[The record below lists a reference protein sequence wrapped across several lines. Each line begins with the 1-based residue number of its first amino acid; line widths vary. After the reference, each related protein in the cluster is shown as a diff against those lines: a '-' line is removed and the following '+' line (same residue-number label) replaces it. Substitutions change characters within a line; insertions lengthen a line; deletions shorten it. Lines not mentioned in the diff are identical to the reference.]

1 MKKSFAFIVLTS
13 LFFLLSSCATLKDYQ
28 SFPYGSCQFRGW
40 DDSDD
45 IVFQG
50 TLYINQSDS
59 TAITGNWSI
68 SLTRDV
74 RQVSMGILTGYIKNN
89 EMYINL
95 TPDILNLDFELFGTV
110 SNDEFKGNWS
120 QRSYRNKFGYDGTF
134 ILNKNQV
141 N

>member
-1 MKKSFAFIVLTS
+1 MKKSFTLIVLTS
-13 LFFLLSSCATLKDYQ
+13 LFFLLGSCATLKDYQ

-40 DDSDD
+40 DNFEDL
-45 IVFQG
+45 VFQG
-50 TLYINQSDS
+50 TLYINRSDS
-59 TAITGNWSI
+59 TALTGNWNI
-68 SLTRDV
+68 WLTRDV
-74 RQVSMGILTGYIKNN
+74 SQLGMGYLTGYIKNN

-95 TPDILNLDFELFGTV
+95 TPDIVNLDFELFGTV

-120 QRSYRNKFGYDGTF
+120 QRSSRNIVGYGGTF